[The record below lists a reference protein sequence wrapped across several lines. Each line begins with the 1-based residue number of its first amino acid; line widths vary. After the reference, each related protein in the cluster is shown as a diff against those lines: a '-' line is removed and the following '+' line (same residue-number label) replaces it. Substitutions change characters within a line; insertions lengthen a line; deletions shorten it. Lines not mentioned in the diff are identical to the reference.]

1 MLLEGAAYAADP
13 SIQTAVAAAPA
24 QGSSNPVA
32 LGDGGDRA
40 MQPAAAQ
47 SEATAKDGQGVS
59 SEKIAALVGGGV
71 AIAGFAF
78 STAFALVANS
88 EKSDAQ
94 RVCPGSTQCA
104 TQEGV
109 DKWHRADVAAN
120 GSTLAFVIGCAGA
133 LEAAVFWLLPDS
145 KRTRVGVGPGV
156 IRIRGT
162 W

>member
-1 MLLEGAAYAADP
+1 
-13 SIQTAVAAAPA
+13 
-24 QGSSNPVA
+24 
-32 LGDGGDRA
+32 
-40 MQPAAAQ
+40 MQPAGPPSQA
-47 SEATAKDGQGVS
+47 SAKDGRGLS
-59 SEKIAALVGGGV
+59 GEKIAALVGGGV

-88 EKSDAQ
+88 EKTDAQ
-94 RVCPGSTQCA
+94 QVCPGSTRCP

-120 GSTLAFVIGCAGA
+120 ASTLAFVIGCAGA
-133 LEAAVFWLLPDS
+133 VEAAVFWFLPDS
-145 KRTRVGVGPGV
+145 KTTTQVGVGPGV